1 MDKQAPWAAVETN
14 PQCEDIAEKSIRAL
28 GYSPWLPT
36 YEKLLRGHRIEQGG
50 RRVRSRQD
58 STEPRPLFRGYL
70 FVPIPDDNGG
80 YSIDT
85 AHGVK
90 RLLRHPHTEEGW
102 GKPKLIRARI
112 IIQLQEAVELGIWE
126 NSDGLLCY
134 GKPKLGVKARRVVNG
149 IVEEEGDMVRTPT
162 GFVGQLVSLDE
173 EGRYELLAEV
183 LGAKRKVR
191 GDDAHTLE
199 LAS

>member
-1 MDKQAPWAAVETN
+1 MICAAGAWAAVETN
-14 PQCEDIAEKSIRAL
+14 PQCEDIAEQSIRAL

-36 YEKLLRGHRIEQGG
+36 YEKLLRGHRIDNG
-50 RRVRSRQD
+50 RRIRSRTD

-70 FVPIPDDNGG
+70 FVPIPSGDAG

-112 IIQLQEAVELGIWE
+112 IIQLQEVVNVGIWE
-126 NSDGLLCY
+126 NSEGKLCF
-134 GKPKLGVKARRVVNG
+134 GRPKLHIAA
-149 IVEEEGDMVRTPT
+149 GDTVRTPI
-162 GFVGQLVSLDE
+162 GIVGVVLALDE
-173 EGRYELLAEV
+173 QGRADLAVEMFGRASV
-183 LGAKRKVR
+183 SRNV
-191 GDDAHTLE
+191 DAHTLE
-199 LAS
+199 LAVGY